1 MIIHRSQ
8 LRAVHAAASDD
19 TGYFLNGIAIL
30 PDGRVAATNGHVAI
44 VISRPDD
51 GTKESDYPDT
61 TGTIADTP
69 AAEQTTL
76 IPTPEV
82 NRMIGAMKGK
92 QGIPILEWA
101 HVKPTNGES
110 GLMLYNSLSSVVT
123 VKASEPDV
131 RFPEIDRIVPANT
144 KTSKASIQFDARL
157 MRDICDAAVKWN
169 ADGCKR
175 SFVPVTFRVYDEVS
189 AMRMDATSPN
199 GSTFLAVIMPM
210 GA

>member
-8 LRAVHAAASDD
+8 LRAVQAAGED
-19 TGYFLNGIAIL
+19 TRYFLNGIAIL
-30 PDGRVAATNGHVAI
+30 PDGRVAATNEHFAI
-44 VISRPDD
+44 VISQPDD
-51 GTKESDYPDT
+51 GTKEADYPDT

-69 AAEQTTL
+69 KAERMTL

-110 GLMLYNSLSSVVT
+110 GLLLYNSLSSVVT

-131 RFPEIDRIVPANT
+131 RFPSIDRVIPPDT
-144 KTSKASIQFDARL
+144 KEPKASVPFDAKL
-157 MRDICDAAVKWN
+157 MRDICDAAIKWD
-169 ADGCKR
+169 ADGGKR
-175 SFVPVTFRVYDEVS
+175 PRVPVTLRVYDAVS

-199 GSTFLAVIMPM
+199 GSTFLAVLMPM
-210 GA
+210 RA